1 MEAKQMKLRKGV
13 EVEPTVKVERRPR
26 TKCAC
31 GSLHLN
37 DSRLVKK
44 PEFLFTVSFAIMTR
58 VLTANL
64 LIRTLQL
71 QRAIAAMMI
80 SGMFSV

>member
-1 MEAKQMKLRKGV
+1 MKLRKGV
-13 EVEPTVKVERRPR
+13 EIRLTVKVERRPR

-44 PEFLFTVSFAIMTR
+44 PEFLSTVSFDI
-58 VLTANL
+58 
-64 LIRTLQL
+64 
-71 QRAIAAMMI
+71 
-80 SGMFSV
+80 